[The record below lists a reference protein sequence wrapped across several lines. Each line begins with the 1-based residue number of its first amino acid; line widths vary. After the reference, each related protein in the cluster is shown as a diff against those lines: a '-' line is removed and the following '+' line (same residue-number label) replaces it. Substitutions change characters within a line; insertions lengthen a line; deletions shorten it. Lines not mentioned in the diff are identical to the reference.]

1 MMITQRAFFS
11 IKTSNYRFKDMKKFC
26 LFLMSILLFS
36 CNGQETKTQ
45 SHKPKKMEQKN
56 LEYATFGGGCFWCVE
71 ACFDMLKGVESVTSG
86 YSGGHKE
93 NPTYQEVCTGETG
106 HAEVVQIA
114 FDPKVISFSQLLE
127 SFWFLHDPT
136 QLNRQGND
144 IGTQYRSVIFYH
156 SEEQKN
162 EAQASMI
169 ASEMSKKWPG
179 KYVTQIVPFEKF
191 WPAEEYH
198 QNYFDINPNQ
208 PYCSAVVG
216 PKVAKFKKHFGEL
229 GLLK

>member
-1 MMITQRAFFS
+1 
-11 IKTSNYRFKDMKKFC
+11 MKKFF
-26 LFLMSILLFS
+26 LFLTSFLLLS

-45 SHKPKKMEQKN
+45 PIKSKKMENKN

-93 NPTYQEVCTGETG
+93 NPTYEEVCSGETG

-114 FDPKVISFSQLLE
+114 FYPKVISFSQLLE
-127 SFWFLHDPT
+127 TFWFLHDPT

-156 SEEQKN
+156 SEKQKE
-162 EAQASMI
+162 EAQISLEN
-169 ASEMSKKWPG
+169 SEKSGKWNG

-191 WPAEEYH
+191 WSAETYH
-198 QNYFDINPNQ
+198 QNYYDINPNQ